1 MRLRFIRQFLQS
13 GLDCSFLI
21 VFLFIHGSRSHKNT
35 TWRRCFH
42 KNTREHIE
50 FQMWKML
57 NDHDGR
63 TNDHEKKILVRQQ
76 EGRKTTCSLQQM
88 FQVGCGQIWNFISG
102 SKMQCWNIK
111 RIGWNPVINHQ
122 RTSFIVKFRIVQT
135 LQRTFTTFHVQC
147 VEKEPTNPT
156 DRIWLHFVGF
166 TMKRST
172 HKTREKIS
180 KIYLKLSKIYL

>member
-1 MRLRFIRQFLQS
+1 MRLPFIHRFLQL

-57 NDHDGR
+57 NDHDER
-63 TNDHEKKILVRQQ
+63 TNDHEKKILVRQSKK
-76 EGRKTTCSLQQM
+76 RKTTCSLQQM

-122 RTSFIVKFRIVQT
+122 RTSFIVKFRIVRT
-135 LQRTFTTFHVQC
+135 LRPTFITLDVQC
-147 VEKEPTNPT
+147 VEKGNTIRT
-156 DRIWLHFVGF
+156 DPIWLLCAVF

-172 HKTREKIS
+172 KKTQQKIL
-180 KIYLKLSKIYL
+180 KIYLKL